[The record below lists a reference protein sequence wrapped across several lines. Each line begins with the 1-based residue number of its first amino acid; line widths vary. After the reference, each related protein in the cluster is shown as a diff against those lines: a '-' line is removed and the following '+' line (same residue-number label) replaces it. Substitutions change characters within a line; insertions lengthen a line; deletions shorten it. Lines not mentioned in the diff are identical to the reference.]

1 MDKKNPPFNN
11 ENYIKIYIYIYIY
24 KERERER
31 GFIQIF
37 EIN

>member
-24 KERERER
+24 IERER

>member
-1 MDKKNPPFNN
+1 MDKKNPPFSN
-11 ENYIKIYIYIYIY
+11 ENYIKIYIY
-24 KERERER
+24 R